1 MRLKR
6 FLGFQERKSVVNS
19 LDQTLIIALLYGCL
33 QVLTPLLKFR
43 TSIKDHLHSCLTIT
57 QVRTKEY
64 WKNPVNFPWTLKENI
79 NCIEIFKTLNN
90 LNPSFMKEIF
100 ELRLSSRPVI
110 EQYKLNFNIP
120 KKRQVTFRTKSL
132 EILDAKIWNNLPYQ
146 KKSAKL

>member
-1 MRLKR
+1 M
-6 FLGFQERKSVVNS
+6 
-19 LDQTLIIALLYGCL
+19 YGCL

-110 EQYKLNFNIP
+110 EQ
-120 KKRQVTFRTKSL
+120 
-132 EILDAKIWNNLPYQ
+132 
-146 KKSAKL
+146 

>member
-1 MRLKR
+1 M
-6 FLGFQERKSVVNS
+6 
-19 LDQTLIIALLYGCL
+19 
-33 QVLTPLLKFR
+33 
-43 TSIKDHLHSCLTIT
+43 IT
-57 QVRTKEY
+57 QCRKKQY

-132 EILDAKIWNNLPYQ
+132 EILDAKIWNNLSYQ